1 MLRTI
6 KLIFFAIV
14 LVYIQILLM
23 PHLAI
28 ASVIPNIIIGFVIFL
43 ALYSNINLALTISFF
58 TGLAYDLMYP
68 STLGL
73 NTMLFLL
80 ICLIV
85 SKTHQ
90 NINKERIVA
99 VLFSLFIIN
108 IIYWFIIVLFRA
120 MDMGVLAALFSGVL
134 WAAVYNTIITLI
146 VIYLFVLL
154 ERVRIYVGN

>member
-1 MLRTI
+1 
-6 KLIFFAIV
+6 
-14 LVYIQILLM
+14 M

-28 ASVIPNIIIGFVIFL
+28 ASAIPNIIIGFVIFL

-90 NINKERIVA
+90 SINKERIVA

-108 IIYWFIIVLFRA
+108 IIYWLIIVIFRA
-120 MDMGVLAALFSGVL
+120 MDMGVLASLFSGLL

-146 VIYLFVLL
+146 VIYFFVLL
-154 ERVRIYVGN
+154 EKVRIYVGN